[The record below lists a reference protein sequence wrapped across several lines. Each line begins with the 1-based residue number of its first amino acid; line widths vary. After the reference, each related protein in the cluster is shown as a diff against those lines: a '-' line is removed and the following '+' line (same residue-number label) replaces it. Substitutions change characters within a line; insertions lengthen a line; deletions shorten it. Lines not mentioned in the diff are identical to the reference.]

1 VRAREIGKNKG
12 LPSGMK
18 VREVGKVKGLPSR
31 MKAREVRKSKRFA
44 LWSEIK
50 RIREY
55 LKVYPLEEE
64 QEKWEEKER

>member
-1 VRAREIGKNKG
+1 
-12 LPSGMK
+12 
-18 VREVGKVKGLPSR
+18 
-31 MKAREVRKSKRFA
+31 MKARKVKKSKRFA